1 MTHSLRQ
8 ISIAGKTTSCL
19 GVGGMSFSDV
29 WGATTDANSMAVLDA
44 AISAGV
50 RHIDTANIYGAGRS
64 ETVIGQWLKSNKDLR
79 DDLFIATKGGITAD
93 ADGNRKF
100 DNSADHLEAELD
112 GSLKRLG
119 LDYVD
124 LYYVH
129 RREAEREIEEV
140 AETLARLVEKG
151 KIRSFGFSEIA
162 PTSLYRASK
171 IHPVAAVQSEY
182 SLSARFSELGLVQ
195 ACAKLGAAM
204 VAFSPV
210 GRSWLTERP
219 IPYDLAKDM
228 FFANVNPRF
237 QQDNH
242 ARNMQATQAF
252 RDLAAQAG
260 ENPASLAIAWLLSQG
275 DHILPIPGTRS
286 TSHFAHLVR
295 GAQMV
300 LDADLKHAIEEALP
314 LGWCHGDRYSVAQRI
329 GPENFC

>member
-1 MTHSLRQ
+1 MTHPLRQ
-8 ISIAGKTTSCL
+8 ITVGGRDTSCL
-19 GVGGMSFSDV
+19 GVGAMSFSDV
-29 WGATTDANSMAVLDA
+29 WGTTTDANSLAVLDA
-44 AISAGV
+44 AAEAGV
-50 RHIDTANIYGAGRS
+50 THIDTANIYGMGRS
-64 ETVIGQWLKSNKDLR
+64 ETVIGQWLAANQDLR
-79 DDLFIATKGGITAD
+79 DDMLIATKGGITAD
-93 ADGNRKF
+93 ADGKRKF
-100 DNSADHLEAELD
+100 DNSPEHLEAELD

-129 RREAEREIEEV
+129 RREAAREIEEV
-140 AETLARLVEKG
+140 TETLARLIEKG

-162 PTSLYRASK
+162 PTSLCRAST

-195 ACAKLGAAM
+195 ACEKLGTTM

-210 GRSWLTERP
+210 GRSWLTARP

-237 QQDNH
+237 QRDNH
-242 ARNMQATQAF
+242 ARNMRATLAF

-275 DHILPIPGTRS
+275 DHVLPIPGTRS
-286 TSHFAHLVR
+286 TEHFAHLVR
-295 GAQMV
+295 GAKMK
-300 LDADLKHAIEEALP
+300 LGADLKAAIEEVLP
-314 LGWCHGDRYSVAQRI
+314 VGWCHGDRYDVAQRI